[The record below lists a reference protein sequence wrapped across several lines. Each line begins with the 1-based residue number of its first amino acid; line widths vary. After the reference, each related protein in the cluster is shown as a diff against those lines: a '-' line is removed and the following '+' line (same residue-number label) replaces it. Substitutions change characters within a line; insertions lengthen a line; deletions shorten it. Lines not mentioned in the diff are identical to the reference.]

1 MINSLNPVFVPRNIQ
16 NLNGDSVNKNIS
28 TPVGGNYLVQN
39 PNLNGARAL
48 ASYNT
53 PVAAA
58 NPKVI
63 TPALPTVLQPEAIKG
78 IKGERVL
85 SSSGTLDSIISKNEK
100 TTVVYKMDVQAPND
114 AISKIET
121 YDNVTGKLISVQ
133 SNINL
138 IEQGVMPQNIMTE
151 IAEFNSEN
159 GQLKK
164 ITTYDKGKLDAVCE
178 FEYAPNGDEKVYTVT
193 NRVSTLNEKFAN
205 GDTGRI
211 TSFDKSGKITEV
223 RNYNEA
229 TGQTEI
235 ITYKNGVPSKVE
247 NKSYNNAP
255 IANTTGKNPQA
266 DTDLIPSEP
275 YVLGYEPKSVQGNRT
290 FYSNGMLE
298 TINTNTENGFVMHR
312 FDING
317 ELSGIVDARDPE
329 SVKTVLFAKRLDGE
343 KYTSVEEEISEGVY
357 KTTTFNSDGTKEVGV
372 MNSNTKNDKHA
383 FYLQNGVM
391 EHYGEYNKDGSNLI
405 MEFNKNGEL
414 INIL

>member
-16 NLNGDSVNKNIS
+16 DSNGVGVNNNTL
-28 TPVGGNYLVQN
+28 TPVGGNYMVQN

-58 NPKVI
+58 KSKVI
-63 TPALPTVLQPEAIKG
+63 TPALPTVLQPEAVKV

-85 SSSGTLDSIISKNEK
+85 SSSGSLDSIISKNDR
-100 TTVVYKMDVQAPND
+100 TTVVYKMDIQAPND
-114 AISKIET
+114 AVSKIET
-121 YDNVTGKLISVQ
+121 YDNATGKLISVQ
-133 SNINL
+133 NNVNL
-138 IEQGVMPQNIMTE
+138 IEQGVMPQNIMAE

-164 ITTYDKGKLDAVCE
+164 ITTYYKGKLDAVRE
-178 FEYAPNGDEKVYTVT
+178 IEHAPNGDEKVYTVT
-193 NRVSTLNEKFAN
+193 NGVSTLNEKFAN

-229 TGQTEI
+229 TRQTEI

-247 NKSYNNAP
+247 NKSYDNGP

-266 DTDLIPSEP
+266 DSDLIPSEP

-317 ELSGIVDARDPE
+317 ELSGIVDARDPG
-329 SVKTVLFAKRLDGE
+329 SVKTILFAKRLDGE

-357 KTTTFNSDGTKEVGV
+357 KTTTFNPDGTKEVSV

-391 EHYGEYNKDGSNLI
+391 EHYGEYNKDGTNLL

-414 INIL
+414 IYIG

>member
-1 MINSLNPVFVPRNIQ
+1 MINSLNPVFIPRNIQ
-16 NLNGDSVNKNIS
+16 NLNGDSVNKNTS

-85 SSSGTLDSIISKNEK
+85 SSSGNLDSIISKNEK

-114 AISKIET
+114 AISKIEM

-133 SNINL
+133 NNINL

-164 ITTYDKGKLDAVCE
+164 ITTYDKGRLDAVCE
-178 FEYAPNGDEKVYTVT
+178 FEHAPNGDEKVYTVT
-193 NRVSTLNEKFAN
+193 NRVATLNEKFAN
-205 GDTGRI
+205 GDIGRI

-266 DTDLIPSEP
+266 DADLIPSEP